1 MLFVLQFSVSD
12 NIFGIFKLFLAN
24 KVPESFYLSCY
35 LSVNI
40 TIILHYR
47 LILIFQDS
55 NMLVKILVLHT
66 LIIGVIGHGRLISP
80 PGRSTMWRYGYSTP
94 ANYDDNQ
101 MSCGGFY
108 VSCFNFID

>member
-1 MLFVLQFSVSD
+1 M
-12 NIFGIFKLFLAN
+12 
-24 KVPESFYLSCY
+24 
-35 LSVNI
+35 
-40 TIILHYR
+40 HYR

-66 LIIGVIGHGRLISP
+66 LIIGAIGHGRLISP

-108 VSCFNFID
+108 VSCFN